1 MDTIDLSFSNLIR
14 DVYWRLPMQDSSMA
28 QRIESNLFFEHALY
42 LVLFASS
49 AGGV

>member
-1 MDTIDLSFSNLIR
+1 MSVFCTIQAAAALLDPVLASRMPNELK
-14 DVYWRLPMQDSSMA
+14 M
-28 QRIESNLFFEHALY
+28 NLFLEHALY